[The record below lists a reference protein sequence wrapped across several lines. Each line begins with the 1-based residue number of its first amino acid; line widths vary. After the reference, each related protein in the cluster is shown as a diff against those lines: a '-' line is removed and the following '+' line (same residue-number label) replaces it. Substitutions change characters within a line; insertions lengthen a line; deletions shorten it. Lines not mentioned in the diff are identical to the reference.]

1 MRLSGPSMAHRRI
14 SSIATVRQDASAFVI
29 ADAHNDLLL
38 ELVLRR
44 DEPNPFASYWLPKLR
59 AGGVHLQ
66 VCALFTGHEPG
77 APERADDVLVAFDRL
92 LEENR
97 DDVVHVRARDDL
109 HQSDGRIGLVL
120 SMEGVEALDG
130 EPANFERFWDAGVRM
145 VGLTHNVPNA
155 FAGGINSPEQGLTP
169 AGRALVDELAERGV
183 VIDLA
188 HASERTFFEILE
200 RTPDATVIVSHACCR
215 AQHDIPRNVSDEQL
229 RAVAERDGLLGIMAL
244 ALTVG
249 PEPTI
254 GRFVDHLEHAVG
266 VMGEE
271 HVGLGTDVIDQYTE
285 AELAHGI
292 EPNPILIQAREA
304 GGGRLGLRDFTGPEH
319 FPALVEAIRARGY
332 GEAVLAGNLTRI
344 LERALPDG

>member
-1 MRLSGPSMAHRRI
+1 M
-14 SSIATVRQDASAFVI
+14 I

-44 DEPNPFASYWLPKLR
+44 EERNPFATHWLPKLR

-77 APERADDVLVAFDRL
+77 APQRADDVLAAFRRL
-92 LEENR
+92 LDENE
-97 DDVVHVRARDDL
+97 DDVFQVSERGDLDRA
-109 HQSDGRIGLVL
+109 DGRIGLVL

-130 EPANFERFWDAGVRM
+130 DPARFADFWDAGVRM

-155 FAGGINSPEQGLTP
+155 FAGGIDAPDQGLTDV
-169 AGRALVDELAERGV
+169 GRALVDELAGRGV

-188 HASERTFFEILE
+188 HASERTFFEVLE
-200 RTPDATVIVSHACCR
+200 RAPGATVIISHACCR
-215 AQHDIPRNVSDEQL
+215 ALHDIPRNVGDDQL
-229 RAVAERDGLLGIMAL
+229 RAVDFLGVMAL

-254 GRFVDHLEHAVG
+254 ERLVDHVEHAVE
-266 VMGEE
+266 VMGEQR
-271 HVGLGTDVIDQYTE
+271 VGLGTDVIDQYTE
-285 AELAHGI
+285 AEAAHGI
-292 EPNPILIQAREA
+292 EPHPATIQAREA

-319 FPALVEAIRARGY
+319 FPALVAALERRGY
-332 GEAVLAGNLTRI
+332 GKPVLAGNLARI
-344 LERALPDG
+344 LERALPHG

>member
-1 MRLSGPSMAHRRI
+1 
-14 SSIATVRQDASAFVI
+14 
-29 ADAHNDLLL
+29 LL

-44 DEPNPFASYWLPKLR
+44 DEPNPFATHWLPKLR

-77 APERADDVLVAFDRL
+77 APDRADAVLDAFARLLDENADDVI
-92 LEENR
+92 
-97 DDVVHVRARDDL
+97 HVRTRADL
-109 HQSDGRIGLVL
+109 RSADGRLGLVL
-120 SMEGVEALDG
+120 SMEGVEAVG
-130 EPANFERFWDAGVRM
+130 EDPASFERFWDAGVRM

-155 FAGGINSPEQGLTP
+155 FAGGIDAPEQGLTDL
-169 AGRALVDELAERGV
+169 GRALVDQLADRGV

-200 RTPDATVIVSHACCR
+200 RAPEATVIVSHACCR
-215 AQHDIPRNVSDEQL
+215 SLHDIPRNVSDEQL
-229 RAVAERDGLLGIMAL
+229 RAVAERDGFLGVMAL

-254 GRFVDHLEHAVG
+254 ERLVDHLDHAVG
-266 VMGEE
+266 VMGDDC
-271 HVGLGTDVIDQYTE
+271 VGLGTDVIDQYTE

-319 FPALVEAIRARGY
+319 FPALVAALQARGY
-332 GEAVLAGNLTRI
+332 GEPILAGNLTRI

>member
-1 MRLSGPSMAHRRI
+1 MCSR
-14 SSIATVRQDASAFVI
+14 VI

-44 DEPNPFASYWLPKLR
+44 DEPNPFATYWLRKLR

-66 VCALFTGHEPG
+66 VCALYTGHEPG
-77 APERADDVLVAFDRL
+77 APQRADDVLAAFERMLD
-92 LEENR
+92 ENG
-97 DDVVHVRARDDL
+97 DDVAHVRTRGDL
-109 HQSDGRIGLVL
+109 HRADGRISLVL
-120 SMEGVEALDG
+120 SMEGVEGLDG
-130 EPANFERFWDAGVRM
+130 DPANFERFWDAGVRM

-155 FAGGINSPEQGLTP
+155 FAGGIDSPEQGLTP
-169 AGRALVDELAERGV
+169 AGRLLVDELAGRGV
-183 VIDLA
+183 VIDVA
-188 HASERTFFEILE
+188 HASERTFVEILE
-200 RTPDATVIVSHACCR
+200 RAPAATVIVSHACCR
-215 AQHDIPRNVSDEQL
+215 ALHDIPRNVSDEQL
-229 RAVAERDGLLGIMAL
+229 RAVAERDGFLGIMAL

-254 GRFVDHLEHAVG
+254 ERFVDHLEHAVD

-271 HVGLGTDVIDQYTE
+271 HVGLGTDVIDQFTE

-319 FPALVEAIRARGY
+319 FPALVEAIRERGY

-344 LERALPDG
+344 LERSLPDG

>member
-1 MRLSGPSMAHRRI
+1 
-14 SSIATVRQDASAFVI
+14 
-29 ADAHNDLLL
+29 
-38 ELVLRR
+38 VLRR
-44 DEPNPFASYWLPKLR
+44 EEPNPFATHWLPKLR

-77 APERADDVLVAFDRL
+77 APERAHDVLAAFERL
-92 LEENR
+92 LDENR
-97 DDVVHVRARDDL
+97 DDVVHVRAADDL
-109 HQSDGRIGLVL
+109 HQPDGRIGIVL

-130 EPANFERFWDAGVRM
+130 DPANFERFWDAGARM

-155 FAGGINSPEQGLTP
+155 FAGGIDSPEQGLTP
-169 AGRALVDELAERGV
+169 PGRALVDELAGRGV

-200 RTPDATVIVSHACCR
+200 QAPDATVIVSHACCR

-229 RAVAERDGLLGIMAL
+229 RAVAERGGFLGIMAL

-249 PEPTI
+249 PDPTI
-254 GRFVDHLEHAVG
+254 ERFVDHLEHAADVI
-266 VMGEE
+266 GEE

-285 AELAHGI
+285 AEIAHGI
-292 EPNPILIQAREA
+292 EPNPILVQAREA

-319 FPALVEAIRARGY
+319 FPALVEAIRTRGY